1 MPRRSLSN
9 PLGYEFRF
17 RGPDTYPHLSSHV
30 INTTS
35 PANFYFFFLPLKIVN
50 ISFLSC
56 AILAMAGGGNFIHRV
71 ISYVAN
77 ELIVNGL
84 SNSASFQRFAVR
96 TNRRMEDLSK
106 LAQQK
111 RQEIADQV
119 KDVSKNFE
127 SFKNQ

>member
-1 MPRRSLSN
+1 
-9 PLGYEFRF
+9 
-17 RGPDTYPHLSSHV
+17 
-30 INTTS
+30 
-35 PANFYFFFLPLKIVN
+35 
-50 ISFLSC
+50 
-56 AILAMAGGGNFIHRV
+56 MAGGGNFIHRV

-127 SFKNQ
+127 ME